1 MNPRY
6 VIAAPSSGSGKTTFT
21 MGLLRALTD
30 RGLHVQPYKCGPDY
44 IDTIFHQMASGRE
57 SVNLDTFMASPEHV
71 KQLFEHYSAQA
82 DACVVEGAMGLY
94 DGYEKSRGSAA
105 EIARLLGLPMV
116 LVVDAKSM
124 GYSVAALLHGIKTFK
139 PINLAG
145 VVFNRVG
152 SESHYRH
159 LLAACEDVGVQSLGY
174 LPNNP
179 ELRMP
184 SRHLGLSLSG
194 REEIERFICLAAGE
208 VAEHVDVERLM
219 EKVQRSDCQT
229 NRLTDKSRLSDYQTN
244 RLADNSPRAEP
255 PTEHSSV
262 SLEVCKSDSLS
273 NEVCPS
279 KRIAVARDE
288 AFNFTYR
295 ANIDSLRAMG
305 EVTFFSP
312 LNDSSLPPCD
322 LLYLPGGYPELF
334 ASELA
339 ANSGM
344 RRSIKAYAEQG
355 GRVIAECG
363 GFMYL
368 CSAIDGVEM
377 CGVLPFKATMEG
389 ARLHLGYRQIT
400 LDGISLRGH
409 EFHYSTVHEGAL
421 PNHVKAIK
429 GQCSA
434 LGKPVDTPVYRYKNV
449 LAGYTHW
456 YWAETGMETWLNMN
470 SKS

>member
-44 IDTIFHQMASGRE
+44 IDTLFHQMASGRE

-71 KQLFEHYSAQA
+71 KHLFQHYSADA
-82 DACVVEGAMGLY
+82 DVCVVEGAMGLY
-94 DGYEKSRGSAA
+94 DGYDKSRGSAA
-105 EIARLLGLPMV
+105 EIARLLGVPIV

-124 GYSVAALLHGIKTFK
+124 AYSVAALLHGIKTFK

-152 SESHYRH
+152 SASHYRH

-174 LPNNP
+174 MPNNP

-194 REEIERFICLAAGE
+194 REEIEHFICLAAME
-208 VAEHVDVERLM
+208 VTEHVDVERLM
-219 EKVQRSDCQT
+219 DMGMTQT
-229 NRLTDKSRLSDYQTN
+229 PDESVDGQTASLT
-244 RLADNSPRAEP
+244 
-255 PTEHSSV
+255 
-262 SLEVCKSDSLS
+262 
-273 NEVCPS
+273 S

-322 LLYLPGGYPELF
+322 LLYLPGGYPELY
-334 ASELA
+334 ASQLA

-368 CSAIDGVEM
+368 CSAIDGIEM

-389 ARLHLGYRQIT
+389 ARLHLGYRQMAM
-400 LDGISLRGH
+400 DGISLRGH
-409 EFHYSTVHEGAL
+409 EFHYSMVHEGVL
-421 PNHVKAIK
+421 PNNVKAIT

-456 YWAETGMETWLNMN
+456 YWAETGIETWLNMN

>member
-44 IDTIFHQMASGRE
+44 IDTLFHQMASGRE

-71 KQLFEHYSAQA
+71 RQLFERYSAQA

-94 DGYEKSRGSAA
+94 DGYDKSRGSAA
-105 EIARLLGLPMV
+105 EIARLLGVPMV

-124 GYSVAALLHGIKTFK
+124 AYSVAALLHGIKTFK

-184 SRHLGLSLSG
+184 SRHLGLTLSG
-194 REEIERFICLAAGE
+194 REEMEHFICLAAKK
-208 VAEHVDVERLM
+208 VTEHVDVERLM
-219 EKVQRSDCQT
+219 DMGMTQT
-229 NRLTDKSRLSDYQTN
+229 PDESVDGQTASLT
-244 RLADNSPRAEP
+244 
-255 PTEHSSV
+255 
-262 SLEVCKSDSLS
+262 
-273 NEVCPS
+273 S

-322 LLYLPGGYPELF
+322 LLYLPGGYPELY

-344 RRSIKAYAEQG
+344 RHSIKAYAEQG

-377 CGVLPFKATMEG
+377 CGVFPFKATMEG

-434 LGKPVDTPVYRYKNV
+434 LGKPVDTPIYRYKNV

-456 YWAETGMETWLNMN
+456 YWAETGIETWLNMN

>member
-21 MGLLRALTD
+21 MGLLRVLAN

-44 IDTIFHQMASGRE
+44 IDTIFHQMASGME

-71 KQLFEHYSAQA
+71 KQLLEHYSAQA

-105 EIARLLGLPMV
+105 EIARLLGLPVV

-124 GYSVAALLHGIKTFK
+124 AYSVAALLHGIKTFK

-152 SESHYRH
+152 SASHYRH

-184 SRHLGLSLSG
+184 SRHLGLTLSG
-194 REEIERFICLAAGE
+194 REEMEHFICLAAGE
-208 VAEHVDVERLM
+208 VAGHVDVERLM
-219 EKVQRSDCQT
+219 DMGMTQT
-229 NRLTDKSRLSDYQTN
+229 PDESVDGQTASLT
-244 RLADNSPRAEP
+244 
-255 PTEHSSV
+255 
-262 SLEVCKSDSLS
+262 
-273 NEVCPS
+273 S

-334 ASELA
+334 ASQLA

-344 RRSIKAYAEQG
+344 RHSIKAYAEQG

-377 CGVLPFKATMEG
+377 CGVFPFKATMEG

-456 YWAETGMETWLNMN
+456 YWAETGMETWLNTF
-470 SKS
+470 

>member
-105 EIARLLGLPMV
+105 EIARLLGLPVV

-139 PINLAG
+139 PINLSG

-152 SESHYRH
+152 SASHYRH

-184 SRHLGLSLSG
+184 SRHLGLTLSG
-194 REEIERFICLAAGE
+194 REEMEHFICLAAGE
-208 VAEHVDVERLM
+208 VAGHVDVERLM
-219 EKVQRSDCQT
+219 DMGMTQT
-229 NRLTDKSRLSDYQTN
+229 PDESVDSQTASLT
-244 RLADNSPRAEP
+244 
-255 PTEHSSV
+255 
-262 SLEVCKSDSLS
+262 
-273 NEVCPS
+273 S

-288 AFNFTYR
+288 AFTFTYR
-295 ANIDSLRAMG
+295 ANIDSLRTMG

-312 LNDSSLPPCD
+312 LHDDTLPACD
-322 LLYLPGGYPELF
+322 LLYLPGGYPELY

-355 GRVIAECG
+355 GRMIAECG

-368 CSAIDGVEM
+368 CAAIDGVEM
-377 CGVLPFKATMEG
+377 CGVFPFKATMEG

-409 EFHYSTVHEGAL
+409 EFHYSMVNEGVL

-434 LGKPVDTPVYRYKNV
+434 LGKPVDTPIYRYKNV

-456 YWAETGMETWLNMN
+456 YWAETGIETWLNMN

>member
-1 MNPRY
+1 
-6 VIAAPSSGSGKTTFT
+6 

-44 IDTIFHQMASGRE
+44 IDTLFHQMASGRE

-105 EIARLLGLPMV
+105 EIARLLGLPVV

-124 GYSVAALLHGIKTFK
+124 AYSVAALLHGIKTFN

-184 SRHLGLSLSG
+184 SRHLGLTLSG
-194 REEIERFICLAAGE
+194 REEMEHFICLAAGE

-219 EKVQRSDCQT
+219 DMGMTQT
-229 NRLTDKSRLSDYQTN
+229 PDESVDGQTASLT
-244 RLADNSPRAEP
+244 
-255 PTEHSSV
+255 
-262 SLEVCKSDSLS
+262 
-273 NEVCPS
+273 S

-344 RRSIKAYAEQG
+344 RHSIKAYAEQG

-377 CGVLPFKATMEG
+377 CGVFPFKATMEG

-434 LGKPVDTPVYRYKNV
+434 LGKPVDTPLYRYKNV

-456 YWAETGMETWLNMN
+456 YWAETGIETWLNMN
-470 SKS
+470 SKSSIVKS

>member
-44 IDTIFHQMASGRE
+44 IDTLFHQLASGRE

-94 DGYEKSRGSAA
+94 DGYDKSRGSAA

-152 SESHYRH
+152 SASHYRH

-184 SRHLGLSLSG
+184 SRHLGLTLSG
-194 REEIERFICLAAGE
+194 REEIERFICLAAKK
-208 VAEHVDVERLM
+208 VTEHVDVERLM
-219 EKVQRSDCQT
+219 DMGMTQT
-229 NRLTDKSRLSDYQTN
+229 PDESVDGQTASLT
-244 RLADNSPRAEP
+244 
-255 PTEHSSV
+255 
-262 SLEVCKSDSLS
+262 
-273 NEVCPS
+273 S

-295 ANIDSLRAMG
+295 ANIDSLRTMG

-312 LNDSSLPPCD
+312 LHDDTLPACD

-344 RRSIKAYAEQG
+344 RHSIKAYAEQG

-368 CSAIDGVEM
+368 CAAIDGVEM
-377 CGVLPFKATMEG
+377 CGVFPFKATMEG

-456 YWAETGMETWLNMN
+456 YWAETGIETWLNMN

>member
-1 MNPRY
+1 MNPGY

-21 MGLLRALTD
+21 MGLLRALTN

-44 IDTIFHQMASGRE
+44 IDTLFHQMASGRE

-71 KQLFEHYSAQA
+71 KHLFQHYSADA
-82 DACVVEGAMGLY
+82 DVCVVEGAMGLY
-94 DGYEKSRGSAA
+94 DGYDKSRGSAA
-105 EIARLLGLPMV
+105 EIARLLDVPIV

-124 GYSVAALLHGIKTFK
+124 AYSVAALLHGIKTFR

-159 LLAACEDVGVQSLGY
+159 LLAACEEVGAQSLGY

-194 REEIERFICLAAGE
+194 REEIEHFICLAAKE
-208 VAEHVDVERLM
+208 VTEHVDVERLM
-219 EKVQRSDCQT
+219 EMGMTQT
-229 NRLTDKSRLSDYQTN
+229 PDESVDGQTASLT
-244 RLADNSPRAEP
+244 
-255 PTEHSSV
+255 
-262 SLEVCKSDSLS
+262 
-273 NEVCPS
+273 S

-322 LLYLPGGYPELF
+322 LLYLPGGYPELY
-334 ASELA
+334 ASQLA

-344 RRSIKAYAEQG
+344 RRCIKAYAEQG
-355 GRVIAECG
+355 GWVIAECG

-389 ARLHLGYRQIT
+389 ARLHLGYRQMAM
-400 LDGISLRGH
+400 DGISLRGH
-409 EFHYSTVHEGAL
+409 EFHYSMVHEGVL
-421 PNHVKAIK
+421 PNNVKAIT

-456 YWAETGMETWLNMN
+456 YWAETGIETWLNMN

>member
-71 KQLFEHYSAQA
+71 KQLFERYSAQA

-105 EIARLLGLPMV
+105 EIARLLGLPVV

-124 GYSVAALLHGIKTFK
+124 AYSVAALLHGIKTFK

-184 SRHLGLSLSG
+184 SRHLGLTLSG
-194 REEIERFICLAAGE
+194 REEMEHFICLAAGE

-219 EKVQRSDCQT
+219 DMGMTQT
-229 NRLTDKSRLSDYQTN
+229 PDESVDGQTASLT
-244 RLADNSPRAEP
+244 
-255 PTEHSSV
+255 
-262 SLEVCKSDSLS
+262 
-273 NEVCPS
+273 S

-295 ANIDSLRAMG
+295 ANIDSLRTMG

-312 LNDSSLPPCD
+312 LHDDTLPACD
-322 LLYLPGGYPELF
+322 LLYLPGGYPELY

-344 RRSIKAYAEQG
+344 RHSIKAYAEQG

-368 CSAIDGVEM
+368 CAAIDGVEM
-377 CGVLPFKATMEG
+377 CGVFPFKATMEG

-409 EFHYSTVHEGAL
+409 EFHYSMVNEGVL
-421 PNHVKAIK
+421 PNHVKAIT

-434 LGKPVDTPVYRYKNV
+434 LGKPVDTPFYRYKNV

-456 YWAETGMETWLNMN
+456 YWAETGIETWLNMN

>member
-1 MNPRY
+1 MNPGY

-44 IDTIFHQMASGRE
+44 IDTLFHQLASGRE

-71 KQLFEHYSAQA
+71 KQLLEHYSAQA

-105 EIARLLGLPMV
+105 EIARLLGLPVV

-124 GYSVAALLHGIKTFK
+124 AYSVAALLHGIKTFK

-152 SESHYRH
+152 SASHYRH

-184 SRHLGLSLSG
+184 SRHLGLTLSG
-194 REEIERFICLAAGE
+194 REEMEHFICLAAGE

-219 EKVQRSDCQT
+219 DMGMTQT
-229 NRLTDKSRLSDYQTN
+229 PDESVDGQTASLT
-244 RLADNSPRAEP
+244 
-255 PTEHSSV
+255 
-262 SLEVCKSDSLS
+262 
-273 NEVCPS
+273 S

-295 ANIDSLRAMG
+295 ANIDSLRTMG

-312 LNDSSLPPCD
+312 LHDDTLPACD
-322 LLYLPGGYPELF
+322 LLYLPGGYPELYV
-334 ASELA
+334 SELA

-344 RRSIKAYAEQG
+344 RHSIKAYAEQG

-368 CSAIDGVEM
+368 CAAIDGVEM
-377 CGVLPFKATMEG
+377 CGVFPFKATMEG

-409 EFHYSTVHEGAL
+409 EFHYSTVNEGAL

-434 LGKPVDTPVYRYKNV
+434 LGKPVDTPIYRYKNV

>member
-1 MNPRY
+1 MNPGY

-21 MGLLRALTD
+21 MGLLRALAN

-44 IDTIFHQMASGRE
+44 IDTLFHQMASGRE

-71 KQLFEHYSAQA
+71 KHLFQHYSADA
-82 DACVVEGAMGLY
+82 DVCVVEGAMGLY
-94 DGYEKSRGSAA
+94 DGYDKSRGSAA
-105 EIARLLGLPMV
+105 EIARLLGVPIV

-124 GYSVAALLHGIKTFK
+124 AYSVAALLHGIKTFR

-159 LLAACEDVGVQSLGY
+159 LLAACEEVGVQSLGY
-174 LPNNP
+174 LSNNP

-194 REEIERFICLAAGE
+194 REEIEHFICLAAME
-208 VAEHVDVERLM
+208 VTEHVDMERLM
-219 EKVQRSDCQT
+219 EMGMTQT
-229 NRLTDKSRLSDYQTN
+229 RDESVDGQTASLT
-244 RLADNSPRAEP
+244 
-255 PTEHSSV
+255 
-262 SLEVCKSDSLS
+262 
-273 NEVCPS
+273 S

-322 LLYLPGGYPELF
+322 LLYLPGGYPELY
-334 ASELA
+334 ASQLA

-368 CSAIDGVEM
+368 CSAIDGIEM

-389 ARLHLGYRQIT
+389 ARLHLGYRQMAI
-400 LDGISLRGH
+400 DGISLRGH
-409 EFHYSTVHEGAL
+409 EFHYSMVHEGVL
-421 PNHVKAIK
+421 PNNVKAIT

-434 LGKPVDTPVYRYKNV
+434 LGKAVDTPVYRYKNV

-456 YWAETGMETWLNMN
+456 YWAETGIETWLNM
-470 SKS
+470 SS

>member
-1 MNPRY
+1 MNPGY
-6 VIAAPSSGSGKTTFT
+6 VIAASSSGSGKTTFT
-21 MGLLRALTD
+21 IGLLRALAN

-44 IDTIFHQMASGRE
+44 IDTLFHQMASGRE

-71 KQLFEHYSAQA
+71 KHLFQHYSADA
-82 DACVVEGAMGLY
+82 DVCVVEGAMGLY
-94 DGYEKSRGSAA
+94 DGYDKSRGSAA
-105 EIARLLGLPMV
+105 EIARLLGVPIV

-124 GYSVAALLHGIKTFK
+124 AYSVAALLHGIKTFR

-159 LLAACEDVGVQSLGY
+159 LLAACEEVGVQSLGY
-174 LPNNP
+174 LSNNP

-194 REEIERFICLAAGE
+194 REEIEHFICLAAME
-208 VAEHVDVERLM
+208 VTEHVDMERLM
-219 EKVQRSDCQT
+219 EMGMTQT
-229 NRLTDKSRLSDYQTN
+229 RDESVDGQTASLT
-244 RLADNSPRAEP
+244 
-255 PTEHSSV
+255 
-262 SLEVCKSDSLS
+262 
-273 NEVCPS
+273 S

-322 LLYLPGGYPELF
+322 LLYLPGGYPELY
-334 ASELA
+334 ASQLA

-368 CSAIDGVEM
+368 CSAIDGIEM

-389 ARLHLGYRQIT
+389 ARLHLGYRQMAI
-400 LDGISLRGH
+400 DGISLRGH
-409 EFHYSTVHEGAL
+409 EFHYSTVHEGVL
-421 PNHVKAIK
+421 PNNVKAIT

-434 LGKPVDTPVYRYKNV
+434 LGKAVDTPVYRYKNV

-456 YWAETGMETWLNMN
+456 YWAETGIETWLNMN

>member
-1 MNPRY
+1 MNPGY

-21 MGLLRALTD
+21 MGLLRALAN

-44 IDTIFHQMASGRE
+44 IDTLFHQMASGRE

-71 KQLFEHYSAQA
+71 KHLFQHYSADA
-82 DACVVEGAMGLY
+82 DVCVVEGAMGLY

-105 EIARLLGLPMV
+105 EIARLLGLSVV

-124 GYSVAALLHGIKTFK
+124 GYSVAALLHGIKTFR

-159 LLAACEDVGVQSLGY
+159 LLAACEEVGVQSLGY

-184 SRHLGLSLSG
+184 SRHLGLTLSG
-194 REEIERFICLAAGE
+194 REEIEHFICLAAME
-208 VAEHVDVERLM
+208 VTEHVDVERLM
-219 EKVQRSDCQT
+219 EMGMTQT
-229 NRLTDKSRLSDYQTN
+229 RDESVDGQTASLT
-244 RLADNSPRAEP
+244 
-255 PTEHSSV
+255 
-262 SLEVCKSDSLS
+262 
-273 NEVCPS
+273 S

-305 EVTFFSP
+305 EVAFFSP

-334 ASELA
+334 ASQLA

-368 CSAIDGVEM
+368 CSAIDGIEM

-389 ARLHLGYRQIT
+389 ARLHLGYRQMAV
-400 LDGISLRGH
+400 DGISLRGH
-409 EFHYSTVHEGAL
+409 EFHYSMVHEGAL

-434 LGKPVDTPVYRYKNV
+434 LGKPVDTPIYRYKNV

-456 YWAETGMETWLNMN
+456 YWAETGIKTWLNMN

>member
-1 MNPRY
+1 
-6 VIAAPSSGSGKTTFT
+6 

-44 IDTIFHQMASGRE
+44 IDTLFHQMASGRE

-94 DGYEKSRGSAA
+94 DGYDKSRGSAA

-124 GYSVAALLHGIKTFK
+124 AYSVAALLHGIKTFK

-184 SRHLGLSLSG
+184 SRHLGLTLSG
-194 REEIERFICLAAGE
+194 REEMEHFICLAAGE
-208 VAEHVDVERLM
+208 VAGHVDVERLM
-219 EKVQRSDCQT
+219 DMGMTQT
-229 NRLTDKSRLSDYQTN
+229 PDESVDGQTASLT
-244 RLADNSPRAEP
+244 
-255 PTEHSSV
+255 
-262 SLEVCKSDSLS
+262 
-273 NEVCPS
+273 S

-295 ANIDSLRAMG
+295 ANIDSLRTMG

-312 LNDSSLPPCD
+312 LHDDTLPACD
-322 LLYLPGGYPELF
+322 LLYLPGGYPELYV
-334 ASELA
+334 SELA

-344 RRSIKAYAEQG
+344 RHSIKAYAEQG

-368 CSAIDGVEM
+368 CAAIDGVEM
-377 CGVLPFKATMEG
+377 CGVFPFRATMEG

-409 EFHYSTVHEGAL
+409 EFHYSMVNEGVL
-421 PNHVKAIK
+421 PNHVKAIT

-434 LGKPVDTPVYRYKNV
+434 LGKPVDTPIYRYKNV

-456 YWAETGMETWLNMN
+456 YWAETGIETWLNMN

>member
-44 IDTIFHQMASGRE
+44 IDTLFHQMASGRE

-94 DGYEKSRGSAA
+94 DGYDKSRGSAA

-124 GYSVAALLHGIKTFK
+124 AYSVAALLHGIKTFK

-184 SRHLGLSLSG
+184 SRHLGLTLSG
-194 REEIERFICLAAGE
+194 REEMEHFICLAAGE
-208 VAEHVDVERLM
+208 VAGHVDVERLM
-219 EKVQRSDCQT
+219 DMGMTQT
-229 NRLTDKSRLSDYQTN
+229 PDESVDGQTASLT
-244 RLADNSPRAEP
+244 
-255 PTEHSSV
+255 
-262 SLEVCKSDSLS
+262 
-273 NEVCPS
+273 S

-295 ANIDSLRAMG
+295 ANIDSLRTMG

-312 LNDSSLPPCD
+312 LHDDTLPACD
-322 LLYLPGGYPELF
+322 LLYLPGGYPELYV
-334 ASELA
+334 SELA

-344 RRSIKAYAEQG
+344 RHSIKAYAEQG

-368 CSAIDGVEM
+368 CAAIDGVEM
-377 CGVLPFKATMEG
+377 CGVFPFRATMEG

-409 EFHYSTVHEGAL
+409 EFHYSMVNEGVL
-421 PNHVKAIK
+421 PNHVKAIT

-434 LGKPVDTPVYRYKNV
+434 LGKPVDTPIYRYKNV

-456 YWAETGMETWLNMN
+456 YWAETGIETWLNMN

>member
-71 KQLFEHYSAQA
+71 KQLFERYSAQA

-105 EIARLLGLPMV
+105 EIARLLGLPVV

-124 GYSVAALLHGIKTFK
+124 AYSVAALLHGIKTFK

-152 SESHYRH
+152 SASHYRH

-184 SRHLGLSLSG
+184 SRHLGLTLSG
-194 REEIERFICLAAGE
+194 REEMEHFICLAAKK
-208 VAEHVDVERLM
+208 VTEHVDVERLM
-219 EKVQRSDCQT
+219 DMGMTQAPDESVDGQT
-229 NRLTDKSRLSDYQTN
+229 ASLT
-244 RLADNSPRAEP
+244 
-255 PTEHSSV
+255 
-262 SLEVCKSDSLS
+262 
-273 NEVCPS
+273 S

-322 LLYLPGGYPELF
+322 LLYLPGGYPELY

-344 RRSIKAYAEQG
+344 RHSIKAYTEQG

-377 CGVLPFKATMEG
+377 CGVFPFKATMEG

-434 LGKPVDTPVYRYKNV
+434 LGKPVDTPIYRYKNV

-456 YWAETGMETWLNMN
+456 YWAETGIETWLNMN